1 MTYITKKDRET
12 IRLIENCINKVTGY
26 DKDYYLN
33 TKTLKHKDRVLRY
46 AWIYEIYT
54 RTLLHQQEMSELG
67 GIIQSNI
74 SKGCTIAKK
83 WMSKGETKYQK
94 QLIEIH
100 NEIERAI
107 LERGNS

>member
-1 MTYITKKDRET
+1 
-12 IRLIENCINKVTGY
+12 
-26 DKDYYLN
+26 
-33 TKTLKHKDRVLRY
+33 
-46 AWIYEIYT
+46 
-54 RTLLHQQEMSELG
+54 MSELG